1 MQHWTSRK
9 YAVTNIH
16 RMQRRTLFRLGVGAA
31 LVLAAAGGGVSLFR
45 PGVSMGRL
53 TSAGRSVFAAV
64 ARAVLD
70 GSLPA
75 DSKALP
81 AVLNAHLERVSDA
94 IAAFPAPTRA
104 EISQL
109 LALLAAPPGRVALA
123 GLNQDWD
130 HASIADIQRALQS
143 MRTSTL
149 ELRQQAYHALRDLTN
164 AAFYSNSDAWP
175 LLGYPGPT
183 PV

>member
-1 MQHWTSRK
+1 MQHSPRRE

-31 LVLAAAGGGVSLFR
+31 LILAAVGGGVSLFR
-45 PGVSMGRL
+45 PGLSEGRL

-75 DSKALP
+75 DPKALP

-94 IAAFPAPTRA
+94 IAAFPASTRA

-109 LALLAAPPGRVALA
+109 LALLAAAPGRVALA
-123 GLNQDWD
+123 GLNEDWD
-130 HASIADIQRALQS
+130 RASIADVQRALQG

-149 ELRQQAYHALRDLTN
+149 DLRQQAYHALRDLTN
-164 AAFYSNSDAWP
+164 AAFYSNPDAWP

>member
-1 MQHWTSRK
+1 MQHCSGRE

-16 RMQRRTLFRLGVGAA
+16 RMQRRTLFRLSVGAA
-31 LVLAAAGGGVSLFR
+31 LVLAAVGGGFSLVR
-45 PGVSMGRL
+45 PGVSEGRL
-53 TSAGRSVFAAV
+53 TAAGRSVFAAV

-75 DSKALP
+75 DPKALP
-81 AVLNAHLERVSDA
+81 AVVNAHLQRVSDA

-109 LALLAAPPGRVALA
+109 LALLAAAPGRLALA
-123 GLNQDWD
+123 GLNEDWD
-130 HASIADIQRALQS
+130 RASIADIQGALQS
-143 MRTSTL
+143 MRTSSL
-149 ELRQQAYHALRDLTN
+149 DLRQQAYHALRDLTN
-164 AAFYSNSDAWP
+164 AAFYSNPDAWP
-175 LLGYPGPT
+175 LLGYPGPN

>member
-1 MQHWTSRK
+1 
-9 YAVTNIH
+9 
-16 RMQRRTLFRLGVGAA
+16 MQRRTLFRLGAGAA
-31 LVLAAAGGGVSLFR
+31 LVLAAAGGGVALFR
-45 PGVSMGRL
+45 PGMSAGRL

-75 DSKALP
+75 DTTVLP
-81 AVLNAHLERVSDA
+81 AVVDAHLQRVNDA
-94 IAAFPAPTRA
+94 IATFSAPTRA

-109 LALLAAPPGRVALA
+109 LALLAATPGRVALA
-123 GLNQDWD
+123 GLNDDWD
-130 HASIADIQRALQS
+130 RASIADIQRALQG

-149 ELRQQAYHALRDLTN
+149 QLRQQAYHALRDLTN
-164 AAFYSNSDAWP
+164 AAFYANPDVWP
-175 LLGYPGPT
+175 LLGYPGPN

>member
-1 MQHWTSRK
+1 
-9 YAVTNIH
+9 
-16 RMQRRTLFRLGVGAA
+16 MQRRTIFRLGVGAA
-31 LVLAAAGGGVSLFR
+31 LILASAGGAISLFR
-45 PGVSMGRL
+45 PGVSEGRL
-53 TSAGRSVFAAV
+53 TPAGRAVFAAV

-75 DSKALP
+75 DSKAMP
-81 AVLNAHLERVSDA
+81 AVMDAHLERVSDA
-94 IAAFPAPTRA
+94 VAAFPASTRD

-109 LALLAAPPGRVALA
+109 LALLAAAPGRVALA

-130 HASIADIQRALQS
+130 RASIADIQRALQS

-149 ELRQQAYHALRDLTN
+149 DLRQQAYHALRDLTN
-164 AAFYSNSDAWP
+164 AAFYSNPDAWP